1 MIEAHGYGFK
11 CQQWCPAFHRA
22 QKIAIVQCFNCEG
35 LHKVQKFRFVAV
47 RMWCLPA
54 LMDVFFVSLPAVEAL
69 WEVGY
74 IREGMFESE

>member
-1 MIEAHGYGFK
+1 MS
-11 CQQWCPAFHRA
+11 
-22 QKIAIVQCFNCEG
+22 
-35 LHKVQKFRFVAV
+35 AV
-47 RMWCLPA
+47 VSSISQSTEDCNSTVFQLRRSSLGTKLQVCGGENVVPA